1 MIKFKQVSS
10 YGTHW
15 KGINHLVTHLIMQLT
30 DLSNKAL
37 FENILISLMFTNR
50 NKKLKHTVRRN
61 NKKPMVSHKSR
72 YNISII
78 SPWKLPNIW
87 NNTPKK
93 HSLVVA
99 ISFWWPSR
107 SYWLFDVL
115 YWQSN
120 FSYWWLMTLNVTR
133 RKPERRTSFEPEIR
147 ITSFPMRY
155 IWPQI

>member
-1 MIKFKQVSS
+1 M
-10 YGTHW
+10 
-15 KGINHLVTHLIMQLT
+15 THLIMQLT
-30 DLSNKAL
+30 DLSYKAL
-37 FENILISLMFTNR
+37 FENILISFMFTNR

-87 NNTPKK
+87 NNTPKNI
-93 HSLVVA
+93 HWWLLSRIGGHHVV
-99 ISFWWPSR
+99 IGDLMYCIDSQTSPI
-107 SYWLFDVL
+107 V
-115 YWQSN
+115 
-120 FSYWWLMTLNVTR
+120 YWWLMTLNVTR
-133 RKPERRTSFEPEIR
+133 RKTERRTSFEPEIR

>member
-1 MIKFKQVSS
+1 M
-10 YGTHW
+10 
-15 KGINHLVTHLIMQLT
+15 
-30 DLSNKAL
+30 
-37 FENILISLMFTNR
+37 
-50 NKKLKHTVRRN
+50 KHTVRRN

-99 ISFWWPSR
+99 ISYWWPSR

-120 FSYWWLMTLNVTR
+120 FSYCVLVAYDFECDSKKTRKKNEFWARNKNNKFSDAIHLTTNLRWSPTGFRNVASVHHQ
-133 RKPERRTSFEPEIR
+133 PVQVFFLSYE
-147 ITSFPMRY
+147 Y
-155 IWPQI
+155 II